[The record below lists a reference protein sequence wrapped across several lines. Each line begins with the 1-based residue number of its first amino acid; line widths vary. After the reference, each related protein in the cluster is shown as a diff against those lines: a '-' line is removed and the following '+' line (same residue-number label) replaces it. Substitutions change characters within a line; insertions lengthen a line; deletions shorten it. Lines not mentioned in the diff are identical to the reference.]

1 METQMDYQQYWE
13 QFLPL
18 FPKGWIL
25 IDYDI
30 DAEALYGDGK
40 LVGKTLTL
48 THLHANLIKNAVVAG
63 RMDSKFMEN
72 ML

>member
-1 METQMDYQQYWE
+1 MNYQQYWE

-18 FPKGWIL
+18 FPKGWKL

-30 DAEALYGDGK
+30 DAEALYGDEK
-40 LVGKTLTL
+40 KTLTL

-72 ML
+72 LL